1 MFVNF
6 VLYSI
11 LHLQI
16 LILDYFPFT
25 WKIFFRLH
33 ILVKILLGFL
43 YLKMFLYH
51 LYFFRKL
58 RIVWRMWCWQF
69 LSLRVALL
77 RLLVFNFYVEK
88 LTVCLIVASY
98 KIMYLLS
105 LDVFKIFVF
114 VFGFQQLFYY
124 LVVIFFTLIHF
135 ESVGFTVLL
144 EFAAC
149 FFTQL

>member
-1 MFVNF
+1 MIVNF

-11 LHLQI
+11 LHIQI
-16 LILDYFPFT
+16 FILDYFPFT

-58 RIVWRMWCWQF
+58 CIVWRMLCWQF
-69 LSLRVALL
+69 LSLSVALVC
-77 RLLVFNFYVEK
+77 LLVFNFYVEK

-98 KIMYLLS
+98 KVMHLLS